1 MSEKTGEKLEN
12 VVWGK
17 PGYQSDKKTTLRE
30 PDILNAALTIF
41 FFPTKWAQSSAVT
54 ISALSTECIIFAGS
68 YFLYSVSEKKEVVK
82 EVSCKK

>member
-41 FFPTKWAQSSAVT
+41 FLPLRNELDLQLLPSLLSEPCALLLLEGTSST
-54 ISALSTECIIFAGS
+54 M
-68 YFLYSVSEKKEVVK
+68 
-82 EVSCKK
+82 

>member
-41 FFPTKWAQSSAVT
+41 FSSPAKWARSSAVT
-54 ISALSTECIIFAGS
+54 ISALRTVCIIVVGR
-68 YFLYSVSEKKEVVK
+68 YFLHNVSEKKEVAK
-82 EVSCKK
+82 EV

>member
-1 MSEKTGEKLEN
+1 MSEKTGEKFEN

-41 FFPTKWAQSSAVT
+41 FFSLRNELNLQLLPSLLSVP
-54 ISALSTECIIFAGS
+54 SALFLLEGTSST
-68 YFLYSVSEKKEVVK
+68 V
-82 EVSCKK
+82 

>member
-41 FFPTKWAQSSAVT
+41 FSLWNELDLQLLPSLLSVPCALLLLEGSS
-54 ISALSTECIIFAGS
+54 STM
-68 YFLYSVSEKKEVVK
+68 
-82 EVSCKK
+82 

>member
-41 FFPTKWAQSSAVT
+41 FFFLRNELNLQLLPSLLSVP
-54 ISALSTECIIFAGS
+54 SALFLLEVTSST
-68 YFLYSVSEKKEVVK
+68 V
-82 EVSCKK
+82 